1 MFGSPHPHTHKA
13 NTRARFALCLVFIL
27 ACTGLWPGQA
37 LAEKLYKWK
46 DKSGQTHITSNFPSK
61 SLRMKGSKVEIIDS
75 NARNESNV
83 VVKTEELSDEQK
95 QEISVRKSKRR
106 EIESERRKLDEE
118 KDYLSRKVRK
128 LKIDLRRLEKKLAK
142 VSSADDE
149 VTHQER
155 LAEIKSKLAD
165 DSGRLRTVELRIL
178 RLRQE
183 LENLK

>member
-1 MFGSPHPHTHKA
+1 MFVKPHSHTRKA
-13 NTRARFALCLVFIL
+13 STRVRYALCFVFIL

-37 LAEKLYKWK
+37 LAEKVYKWI

-61 SLRMKGSKVEIIDS
+61 SLRMKGTKVEIIDP
-75 NARNESNV
+75 NARNDSTV

-95 QEISVRKSKRR
+95 QEITVRKSKRR
-106 EIESERRKLDEE
+106 EIESESRKLDTE

-128 LKIDLRRLEKKLAK
+128 LKIDLKRLEKKLDS
-142 VSSADDE
+142 VSTASEEVAHKQRLDE
-149 VTHQER
+149 T
-155 LAEIKSKLAD
+155 KSKLAD
-165 DSGRLRTVELRIL
+165 NSGRLRTVELRLL